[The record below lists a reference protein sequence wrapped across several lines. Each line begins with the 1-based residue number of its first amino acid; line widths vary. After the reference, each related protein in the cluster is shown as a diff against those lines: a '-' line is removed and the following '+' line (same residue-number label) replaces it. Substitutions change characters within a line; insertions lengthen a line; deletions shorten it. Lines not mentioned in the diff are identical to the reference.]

1 MRLLA
6 LLKQAQASGLR
17 WLWVALLVGG
27 LDYLSKQWIVQHFA
41 LHEVR
46 YCLPWL
52 NWVYVQNPG
61 AAFSLWADNPSW
73 HWLLTTAAVLVCG
86 LLLVHL
92 ARQSAT
98 QRPLNWATTMV
109 IGGALGN
116 LSDRLQTGAVID
128 FIDLHLAGWHWP
140 AFNVADSAIC
150 LGCAWLLWLSF
161 QSTESRG

>member
-6 LLKQAQASGLR
+6 LLKQGQASGLR
-17 WLWVALLVGG
+17 WLWVALLVGL
-27 LDYLSKQWIVQHFA
+27 LDHLSKQWIVQHFM
-41 LHEVR
+41 LDEVR

-52 NWVYVQNPG
+52 NWVHVQNPG
-61 AAFSLWADNPSW
+61 AAFSLLANDPAW
-73 HWLLTTAAVLVCG
+73 HWLLAAAAVLVSG
-86 LLLVHL
+86 VLLMNL

-98 QRPLNWATTMV
+98 QRPLNLAYTLV

-116 LSDRLQTGAVID
+116 LSDRLQTGAVTD

-161 QSTESRG
+161 QGAE

>member
-6 LLKQAQASGLR
+6 LLKRGEATGLR
-17 WLWVALLVGG
+17 WLWVALLVGL
-27 LDYLSKQWIVQHFA
+27 LDHFSKQWIVQHFM
-41 LHEVR
+41 LDEVR

-52 NWVYVQNPG
+52 NWVHVQNPG
-61 AAFSLWADNPSW
+61 AAFSLLANDPAW
-73 HWLLTTAAVLVCG
+73 HWLLAVAAVLVCG
-86 LLLVHL
+86 VLLVNL
-92 ARQSAT
+92 ARQSAS
-98 QRPLNWATTMV
+98 QRSLNLAYTWV

-161 QSTESRG
+161 QGAE

>member
-6 LLKQAQASGLR
+6 WLKQDQATGLR
-17 WLWVALLVGG
+17 WLWVALLVWM
-27 LDYLSKQWIVQHFA
+27 LDDFSKQWIMQHFA

-61 AAFSLWADNPSW
+61 AAFSLLATTSSGQ
-73 HWLLTTAAVLVCG
+73 WLLSSAAILVCG
-86 LLLVHL
+86 ALLITL

-98 QRPLNWATTMV
+98 QRSLNLAHTLV

-116 LSDRLQTGAVID
+116 LSDRLQYGAVID

-150 LGCAWLLWLSF
+150 LGCAVLLGLSF
-161 QSTESRG
+161 KKSA

>member
-6 LLKQAQASGLR
+6 LLKQGQASGLR
-17 WLWVALLVGG
+17 WLWVVLLVGL
-27 LDYLSKQWIVQHFA
+27 LDHLSKQWIVQNFI
-41 LHEVR
+41 LDEVR

-52 NWVYVQNPG
+52 NWVHVQNPG
-61 AAFSLWADNPSW
+61 AAFSLLATAPAWQ
-73 HWLLTTAAVLVCG
+73 WLLSSAAVLVCG
-86 LLLVHL
+86 VLLINL

-98 QRPLNWATTMV
+98 QRPLNLAYTLV

-116 LSDRLQTGAVID
+116 LSDRLQSGAVTD

-161 QSTESRG
+161 QGAE